1 MTVTRR
7 LMCVGLLCLTAV
19 VGGASAAS
27 ASVFYVSTA
36 GNDAN
41 SCTSPAA
48 ACQTIREAIVKSE
61 SAPDSSTIELAPG
74 TYKGVV
80 KIRSAD
86 DNGLTINGAGSGA
99 GGSTIESAAK
109 ENEHPT
115 IEISFFGA
123 PIAVALSNLKVLNST
138 EGEKPVIE
146 SAGYTTLTN
155 VSVDT
160 RSTKATNGISQGPP
174 GSLTFNGGSV
184 TMETGN
190 EGSAIAAQEAPA
202 SLSGVQLNEAEG
214 ANGVL
219 FGIALA
225 PAEFNGVT
233 VHAGK
238 TNTNPA
244 VDFAFAAVKANGL
257 SVTMEDA
264 ASTANA
270 VVQDYGSGAYEGLQ
284 VGGTWNG
291 AALEVFGAPATV
303 RDSAITTTS
312 NAHSGIRAYEDGEG
326 PGLFLQRSVVH
337 SLGTAAPVFD
347 TDSNVTLDSSEL
359 LGGNQSLA
367 AEQGTN
373 KTHTITIASSTLDAG
388 NLGERDSAGMVGGLF
403 LLTEA
408 PPSAELRANIEGSI
422 LLEPSHAFDISGHS
436 NIQCIDSDVPSQS
449 QAEAGEKGTIG
460 CAAGS
465 NGNTDTAPAALF
477 SAPIGS
483 YQLNPASAAIDSV
496 PAGAIALPFGLA
508 PSATD
513 LGGSPRVLN
522 GNGGCPAVQDRGA
535 LELQGHAGACP
546 LPSGPPP
553 GPAPA
558 KPTLGVISGLSLSP
572 SSFAAGPSGATISS
586 AKAKYGTLVSYRDS
600 QAATAVFTV
609 LRVSTGRK
617 QAGSCHKPSKANRK
631 GRPCTLLV
639 ALASFSHSD
648 AAGAEHFHFSGR
660 LKGKKL
666 AKGTYRLQAV
676 PRNPAGIGKAVV
688 HSFTIK

>member
-1 MTVTRR
+1 MTVIRR
-7 LMCVGLLCLTAV
+7 LVCVGLLCLTAMV
-19 VGGASAAS
+19 SGASAAS

-41 SCTSPAA
+41 PCTSPAA
-48 ACQTIREAIVKSE
+48 PCETIRGAVVKSE
-61 SAPDSSTIELAPG
+61 SAPESSTIELAPG
-74 TYKGVV
+74 NYKGVV
-80 KIRSAD
+80 KIQSAD
-86 DNGLTINGAGSGA
+86 DNGLTINGAGNGA

-123 PIAVALSNLKVLNST
+123 PIAVALSNLKVLNTT
-138 EGEKPVIE
+138 EGTKPVIE

-160 RSTKATNGISQGPP
+160 RSAKATNGISQGPP

-214 ANGVL
+214 ASGVL

-225 PAEFNGVT
+225 PAELNGVT

-244 VDFAFAAVKANGL
+244 VDFAFAAVKASGL

-303 RDSAITTTS
+303 RDSTITTTS

-326 PGLFLQRSVVH
+326 PGLLLQRSVVH
-337 SLGTAAPVFD
+337 SLGGAAPVFD

-367 AEQGTN
+367 AEQGVN

-449 QAEAGEKGTIG
+449 QAESGEKGTIG

-483 YQLNPASAAIDSV
+483 YQPSPTSAAIDSV
-496 PAGAIALPFGLA
+496 PAGAIALPFGFA

-546 LPSGPPP
+546 LPAPS
-553 GPAPA
+553 PAPVPS
-558 KPTLGVISGLSLSP
+558 KPVLGVISGLSLSP
-572 SSFAAGPSGATISS
+572 SSFDAAPTGATISS
-586 AKAKYGTLVSYRDS
+586 AKIKYGTLVSYRDS

-617 QAGSCHKPSKANRK
+617 QAGSCHKPSKANHK

-639 ALASFSHSD
+639 ALASFSHTD
-648 AAGAEHFHFSGR
+648 TAGAQHFHFSGR

-676 PRNPAGIGKAVV
+676 PRNAAGIGKAVA
-688 HSFTIK
+688 HSFTIR